1 MTIKLFHVYA
11 RLPPAALLCLHVT
24 QTSLYSNFT
33 SAWGVLYC
41 SFRAAD
47 LLLDSPSFFLKKSVL
62 PSSLNIF
69 NDTEFWGERSPGP
82 FLMILQWYSS
92 VSWTT
97 WFLMGHLLSVSSF
110 SVRVLFPRLWL
121 VLLVCS
127 PSRVFAWGHLASGVS
142 DFIVFSNWMT
152 FLASVSSNI

>member
-82 FLMILQWYSS
+82 FLMILQWFSS

-97 WFLMGHLLSVSSF
+97 WFLMGHCSRFHPSLCVFFFRASGLF
-110 SVRVLFPRLWL
+110 SWC
-121 VLLVCS
+121 VLLHVS
-127 PSRVFAWGHLASGVS
+127 LLGV
-142 DFIVFSNWMT
+142 I
-152 FLASVSSNI
+152 